1 MKVSALIEVLNKYKE
16 EHGDIDFSLIDS
28 SDDYGEADLAP
39 VTGLEPND
47 DTHIRCLKNEYDG
60 KNYLVLASDSD
71 FDLYERTLERKAA
84 TSLWRH

>member
-39 VTGLEPND
+39 VVGLDPKD
-47 DTHIRCLKNEYDG
+47 DTHIRCLKDGYDG
-60 KNYLVLASDSD
+60 KKYLVLASDSD
-71 FDLYERTLERKAA
+71 FDLYERTVARNAA
-84 TSLWRH
+84 TRL